1 MKYRFLLFDLD
12 NTLLDFD
19 ANEAQALPRVFAA
32 HGVTLTPEIRAVYD
46 AINHGLWQD
55 YEAGKVAIETV
66 LNTRFA
72 KTMQHFGAEADGA
85 AWERDYRR
93 FLGDGHEPIP
103 GAVELCKNL
112 AAAHT
117 YEMYVVTNGVA
128 ATQEKRMRE
137 AGIEDYFR
145 VVFNSES
152 IGAQKPSQA
161 FFDYV
166 FAHIDGFDKRS
177 ALLIGDSVTA
187 DIEGGRRAGLTTCW
201 FNKKGIS
208 DCSEIPADYKINS
221 LAELPGILESEEK
234 PNA

>member
-117 YEMYVVTNGVA
+117 
-128 ATQEKRMRE
+128 
-137 AGIEDYFR
+137 
-145 VVFNSES
+145 
-152 IGAQKPSQA
+152 
-161 FFDYV
+161 
-166 FAHIDGFDKRS
+166 
-177 ALLIGDSVTA
+177 
-187 DIEGGRRAGLTTCW
+187 
-201 FNKKGIS
+201 
-208 DCSEIPADYKINS
+208 
-221 LAELPGILESEEK
+221 
-234 PNA
+234 

>member
-32 HGVTLTPEIRAVYD
+32 HGVTLTPEIRSVYD
-46 AINHGLWQD
+46 EINHGLWRD
-55 YEAGKVAIETV
+55 YETGKVAIETV

-72 KTMQHFGAEADGA
+72 KTMQHFGAKADGA
-85 AWERDYRR
+85 AWESDYRH

-128 ATQEKRMRE
+128 ATQQKRMRE

-145 VVFNSES
+145 AVFNSES
-152 IGAQKPSQA
+152 IGAQKPSAA

-166 FAHIDGFDKRS
+166 FAHIDGFDRTR
-177 ALLIGDSVTA
+177 ALLIGDSPTA
-187 DIEGGRRAGLTTCW
+187 DIAGGKNAGLATCW
-201 FNKKGIS
+201 FDEKGS
-208 DCSEIPADYKINS
+208 GKTVPADYTIRA
-221 LAELPGILESEEK
+221 LDELYEILR
-234 PNA
+234 

>member
-19 ANEAQALPRVFAA
+19 ANEAQALPRVFAS
-32 HGVTLTPEIRAVYD
+32 HGVTLTPEVLAVYKK
-46 AINHGLWQD
+46 INRGLWQD
-55 YEAGKVAIETV
+55 YEAGRLPMEDV

-72 KTMQHFGAEADGA
+72 ETMRHFGREEDGA
-85 AWERDYRR
+85 AWESEYRR
-93 FLGDGHEPIP
+93 YLGEGHTPIP
-103 GAVELCKNL
+103 GAVELCRAL
-112 AAAHT
+112 SAR
-117 YEMYVVTNGVA
+117 YELYVVTNGVA
-128 ATQEKRMRE
+128 ETQRRRIHD
-137 AGIEDYFR
+137 AGLDGCFGA
-145 VVFNSES
+145 VFNSES

-221 LAELPGILESEEK
+221 LAELNGILE
-234 PNA
+234 A

>member
-55 YEAGKVAIETV
+55 YETGKVAIETV

-152 IGAQKPSQA
+152 IGAQ
-161 FFDYV
+161 
-166 FAHIDGFDKRS
+166 
-177 ALLIGDSVTA
+177 
-187 DIEGGRRAGLTTCW
+187 
-201 FNKKGIS
+201 
-208 DCSEIPADYKINS
+208 
-221 LAELPGILESEEK
+221 
-234 PNA
+234 